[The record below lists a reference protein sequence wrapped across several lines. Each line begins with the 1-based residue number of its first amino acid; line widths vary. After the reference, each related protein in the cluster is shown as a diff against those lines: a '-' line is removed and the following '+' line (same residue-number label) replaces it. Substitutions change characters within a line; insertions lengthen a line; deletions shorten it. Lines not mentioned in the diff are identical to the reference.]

1 MVRTATGTDF
11 RAVGSAEVDLDGDLA
26 GDLAG
31 KENSWWG
38 TAIEKSAA
46 MQHSRH
52 SGAANVPWFTLI
64 QLTD

>member
-1 MVRTATGTDF
+1 
-11 RAVGSAEVDLDGDLA
+11 
-26 GDLAG
+26 LAG